1 MHERTPETRR
11 VNPVCRNAPPTA
23 AGRLPPLSPAP
34 EARMRIVNLSAGLAL
49 ILTPAAAYAD
59 RTHQGN
65 ADMFKTLLSK
75 IGLRSE
81 AQPISATPH
90 ETLAQLR
97 DAVAARLRSEPE
109 VEEVA
114 IDAGNPAA
122 LRVRLANGGGEAV
135 MGTVDVTNVYGR
147 LYTLRND
154 LDREAAIE
162 NLVQSVLVTVRR
174 PELDLQH
181 VFANIRFR
189 QPGNEQD
196 AATSLAEELAGDVAI
211 VLQLDTP
218 QSLVGLSR
226 ADLGERS
233 VAELRQAAQGNI
245 LREMSTLQE
254 ERVNDHMI
262 AYRIEDNPPLTPA
275 IVLTDEFWAMVDK
288 NFPDGAFLILRQR
301 DEVAVIDRKAPSAL
315 ITARQ
320 LIDMAKHR
328 GVDFLSDR
336 IFERRDGRLVT
347 VTE

>member
-1 MHERTPETRR
+1 
-11 VNPVCRNAPPTA
+11 
-23 AGRLPPLSPAP
+23 
-34 EARMRIVNLSAGLAL
+34 
-49 ILTPAAAYAD
+49 
-59 RTHQGN
+59 
-65 ADMFKTLLSK
+65 MFKTLLSK
-75 IGLRSE
+75 IGLHSE
-81 AQPISATPH
+81 AQPISAAPP

-114 IDAGNPAA
+114 IDPGNPAV
-122 LRVRLANGGGEAV
+122 LRVRLANGGSEAV
-135 MGTVDVTNVYGR
+135 TGTVDVTNVYGR

-162 NLVQSVLVTVRR
+162 NLVQSILVTVRR

-233 VAELRQAAQGNI
+233 VAEIRQAAQGNI
-245 LREMSTLQE
+245 LREMGKLQE

-262 AYRIEDNPPLTPA
+262 AYRIDDNPPLTPA
-275 IVLTDEFWAMVDK
+275 IALTDEFWAMVDK

-336 IFERRDGRLVT
+336 IFERRDGRLVS

>member
-1 MHERTPETRR
+1 MQI
-11 VNPVCRNAPPTA
+11 A
-23 AGRLPPLSPAP
+23 
-34 EARMRIVNLSAGLAL
+34 NLSAGFAL

-59 RTHQGN
+59 TTHQRN
-65 ADMFKTLLSK
+65 VDMFKTLLSK
-75 IGLRSE
+75 IGFRSE
-81 AQPISATPH
+81 AQPISAAPS

-114 IDAGNPAA
+114 IDPGNPAI
-122 LRVRLANGGGEAV
+122 LRVRLVNVGSEAV
-135 MGTVDVTNVYGR
+135 TGTVDVTNVYGR
-147 LYTLRND
+147 LYTLHND

-196 AATSLAEELAGDVAI
+196 AATSLAEKLAGDVAI
-211 VLQLDTP
+211 ELQLDTP

-245 LREMSTLQE
+245 LREMSKLQE
-254 ERVNDHMI
+254 DRVNDHMI
-262 AYRIEDNPPLTPA
+262 AYRIDDNPPLTPA

-301 DEVAVIDRKAPSAL
+301 DEVAVIDRKAPTAL
-315 ITARQ
+315 IMARQ

>member
-1 MHERTPETRR
+1 
-11 VNPVCRNAPPTA
+11 
-23 AGRLPPLSPAP
+23 
-34 EARMRIVNLSAGLAL
+34 
-49 ILTPAAAYAD
+49 
-59 RTHQGN
+59 
-65 ADMFKTLLSK
+65 MFKTLLSK

-81 AQPISATPH
+81 ARPISAAPT

-97 DAVAARLRSEPE
+97 DSVAARLRREPE

-114 IDAGNPAA
+114 IDPGNPAV
-122 LRVRLANGGGEAV
+122 LRVRLANGGSEAV
-135 MGTVDVTNVYGR
+135 TGTVDVTNVYGR
-147 LYTLRND
+147 PYRLRND

-189 QPGNEQD
+189 QAGNEQD
-196 AATSLAEELAGDVAI
+196 AATPLAEELAGDVAI

-218 QSLVGLSR
+218 QSLVGLAR

-233 VAELRQAAQGNI
+233 VAEIRQAAQRNI
-245 LREMSTLQE
+245 LREMSKLQE

-262 AYRIEDNPPLTPA
+262 AYRIDDNPPLTPA
-275 IVLTDEFWAMVDK
+275 IVLTDEFWAMVDQ
-288 NFPDGAFLILRQR
+288 NFPDGALLILRQR
-301 DEVAVIDRKAPSAL
+301 DEVAVIDRKSPSAL

-336 IFERRDGRLVT
+336 ISKDAT
-347 VTE
+347 VGSSL

>member
-1 MHERTPETRR
+1 
-11 VNPVCRNAPPTA
+11 
-23 AGRLPPLSPAP
+23 
-34 EARMRIVNLSAGLAL
+34 MRIVNLSACLAM
-49 ILTPAAAYAD
+49 ILTAAAAYAD
-59 RTHQGN
+59 TTHQGN

-75 IGLRSE
+75 IRSE
-81 AQPISATPH
+81 AQPISAAPP
-90 ETLAQLR
+90 ETLTQLR

-122 LRVRLANGGGEAV
+122 LRVRLAKGGSEAV
-135 MGTVDVTNVYGR
+135 TGTVDVTNVYGR

-174 PELDLQH
+174 PEFDLQH

-233 VAELRQAAQGNI
+233 IAEIRQAARANI
-245 LREMSTLQE
+245 LREMSKLQE

-262 AYRIEDNPPLTPA
+262 AYRIDDNPPLTPA

-288 NFPDGAFLILRQR
+288 NFPDGALLILRQR

-336 IFERRDGRLVT
+336 IFERRDGRLVA

>member
-1 MHERTPETRR
+1 
-11 VNPVCRNAPPTA
+11 
-23 AGRLPPLSPAP
+23 
-34 EARMRIVNLSAGLAL
+34 
-49 ILTPAAAYAD
+49 
-59 RTHQGN
+59 
-65 ADMFKTLLSK
+65 MFKTLLSK

-81 AQPISATPH
+81 AQPISAAPP

-114 IDAGNPAA
+114 IDPGNPAA
-122 LRVRLANGGGEAV
+122 LRVRLANGGSEAV
-135 MGTVDVTNVYGR
+135 TGTVDVTNVYGR

-162 NLVQSVLVTVRR
+162 NLVQSILVTVRR

-233 VAELRQAAQGNI
+233 IAEIRQAAQRNI
-245 LREMSTLQE
+245 LREMPKLQE

-262 AYRIEDNPPLTPA
+262 VYRIDDNPPLTPA

-288 NFPDGAFLILRQR
+288 NFPNGAFLILRQR

>member
-1 MHERTPETRR
+1 MQIVT
-11 VNPVCRNAPPTA
+11 
-23 AGRLPPLSPAP
+23 LS
-34 EARMRIVNLSAGLAL
+34 VGLAL
-49 ILTPAAAYAD
+49 ILTQAAAYAD
-59 RTHQGN
+59 TTHQGN

-75 IGLRSE
+75 IGLRSQ
-81 AQPISATPH
+81 AQPISAAAP

-114 IDAGNPAA
+114 IDPGNPAI
-122 LRVRLANGGGEAV
+122 LRVRLANGGSEAV
-135 MGTVDVTNVYGR
+135 TGTVDVTNVYGR

-154 LDREAAIE
+154 LDRKAAIE

-211 VLQLDTP
+211 ILQLDTP

-233 VAELRQAAQGNI
+233 VAEIRQAAQGNI

-262 AYRIEDNPPLTPA
+262 AYRIDDNPPLTPA

>member
-1 MHERTPETRR
+1 MRR
-11 VNPVCRNAPPTA
+11 VNPVRRNALRPA
-23 AGRLPPLSPAP
+23 AGWLPPLSPAP
-34 EARMRIVNLSAGLAL
+34 KARTRIVNLSAGLAL
-49 ILTPAAAYAD
+49 ILTPTAAYAD
-59 RTHQGN
+59 TTHQEN
-65 ADMFKTLLSK
+65 PDMFKTLLSK

-81 AQPISATPH
+81 AQPISAAPP

-97 DAVAARLRSEPE
+97 DAVAAHLRSEPE
-109 VEEVA
+109 VEEVV
-114 IDAGNPAA
+114 IDPGNPAV
-122 LRVRLANGGGEAV
+122 LRVRLANGGREAV
-135 MGTVDVTNVYGR
+135 TGTVDVTNVYGR

-154 LDREAAIE
+154 GDREAAIE

-189 QPGNEQD
+189 QPPTNEQD
-196 AATSLAEELAGDVAI
+196 AATSLAEELAGDVAV

-233 VAELRQAAQGNI
+233 VAEIRQAAQRNI
-245 LREMSTLQE
+245 LREMSKLQE
-254 ERVNDHMI
+254 ERVSDHMI
-262 AYRIEDNPPLTPA
+262 AYRIDDNPPLTPA

-288 NFPDGAFLILRQR
+288 NFPEGAFLILRQR

>member
-1 MHERTPETRR
+1 
-11 VNPVCRNAPPTA
+11 
-23 AGRLPPLSPAP
+23 
-34 EARMRIVNLSAGLAL
+34 MRIINLSAGLAL

-59 RTHQGN
+59 TTHQGN

-81 AQPISATPH
+81 AQPISAEPH

-114 IDAGNPAA
+114 IDPADPA
-122 LRVRLANGGGEAV
+122 VLRVRLANGGREAV
-135 MGTVDVTNVYGR
+135 TGTVDVTNVYGR

-162 NLVQSVLVTVRR
+162 NLVQSVLLTVRR

-233 VAELRQAAQGNI
+233 VAEIRQAAQRNI
-245 LREMSTLQE
+245 LREMSKLQE
-254 ERVNDHMI
+254 ERVSDHMI
-262 AYRIEDNPPLTPA
+262 AYRIDDNPPLTPA

-288 NFPDGAFLILRQR
+288 NFPEGALLILRQR

-320 LIDMAKHR
+320 LIDMAKQR

>member
-1 MHERTPETRR
+1 
-11 VNPVCRNAPPTA
+11 
-23 AGRLPPLSPAP
+23 
-34 EARMRIVNLSAGLAL
+34 MRIVNLLAGLAL

-59 RTHQGN
+59 TTHQGN

-81 AQPISATPH
+81 ARPISAAPN

-114 IDAGNPAA
+114 IDPGNPAI
-122 LRVRLANGGGEAV
+122 LRVRLANGGSEAV
-135 MGTVDVTNVYGR
+135 TGTVDVTNIYGR

-154 LDREAAIE
+154 LDRVAAIE

-189 QPGNEQD
+189 QPGNEQG

-226 ADLGERS
+226 ADLGECS
-233 VAELRQAAQGNI
+233 VAEIRKAAQRNI
-245 LREMSTLQE
+245 LREMSKLGE

-336 IFERRDGRLVT
+336 IFERRDGRLVA

>member
-1 MHERTPETRR
+1 
-11 VNPVCRNAPPTA
+11 
-23 AGRLPPLSPAP
+23 
-34 EARMRIVNLSAGLAL
+34 MRIVNLSACLAL
-49 ILTPAAAYAD
+49 ILTPTAAYAD
-59 RTHQGN
+59 TTHQGN

-81 AQPISATPH
+81 AQPISATPP

-114 IDAGNPAA
+114 IDPVDPAV

-135 MGTVDVTNVYGR
+135 TGTVDVTNVYGR

-196 AATSLAEELAGDVAI
+196 AATSLAEELVGDVAI

-233 VAELRQAAQGNI
+233 IAEIRQAAQRNI
-245 LREMSTLQE
+245 LREMSKLQE

-262 AYRIEDNPPLTPA
+262 AYRIDDNPPLTPA

-347 VTE
+347 VAERATTSPSLDPEDLHAH

>member
-1 MHERTPETRR
+1 
-11 VNPVCRNAPPTA
+11 
-23 AGRLPPLSPAP
+23 
-34 EARMRIVNLSAGLAL
+34 MRIVNLSVGLAL

-59 RTHQGN
+59 TTHQGN

-75 IGLRSE
+75 IRIRSE
-81 AQPISATPH
+81 GQTISAAPP

-97 DAVAARLRSEPE
+97 DAVAARLRGEPE

-114 IDAGNPAA
+114 IDPSNPAV
-122 LRVRLANGGGEAV
+122 LRLRLANGGSEAV
-135 MGTVDVTNVYGR
+135 TGTVDVTNVYGR

-162 NLVQSVLVTVRR
+162 NLVQSVLITVRR

-218 QSLVGLSR
+218 QSLVGLSG

-233 VAELRQAAQGNI
+233 VAEIRQAAQGNI
-245 LREMSTLQE
+245 LREMSKLQE
-254 ERVNDHMI
+254 ERINDHMI
-262 AYRIEDNPPLTPA
+262 AYRIDDNPPLTPA

-288 NFPDGAFLILRQR
+288 NFPDGALLILRQR

>member
-1 MHERTPETRR
+1 
-11 VNPVCRNAPPTA
+11 
-23 AGRLPPLSPAP
+23 
-34 EARMRIVNLSAGLAL
+34 
-49 ILTPAAAYAD
+49 
-59 RTHQGN
+59 
-65 ADMFKTLLSK
+65 MFKTLLSK
-75 IGLRSE
+75 IGLCSE
-81 AQPISATPH
+81 AQPISAVPP

-97 DAVAARLRSEPE
+97 DAVAARLRGEPE

-114 IDAGNPAA
+114 TDAGNPAI
-122 LRVRLANGGGEAV
+122 LRVRLANGGSEAV
-135 MGTVDVTNVYGR
+135 TGTVDVTNVYGR

-162 NLVQSVLVTVRR
+162 NLVQSILVTVRR

-233 VAELRQAAQGNI
+233 VAEIRQAAQGNI
-245 LREMSTLQE
+245 LREMSKLQE

-262 AYRIEDNPPLTPA
+262 AHRIDDNPPLTPA
-275 IVLTDEFWAMVDK
+275 IVLTDEFWAMVDT
-288 NFPDGAFLILRQR
+288 NFPDGALLILRQR

-336 IFERRDGRLVT
+336 IFERRDGRLVA

>member
-1 MHERTPETRR
+1 
-11 VNPVCRNAPPTA
+11 
-23 AGRLPPLSPAP
+23 
-34 EARMRIVNLSAGLAL
+34 
-49 ILTPAAAYAD
+49 
-59 RTHQGN
+59 
-65 ADMFKTLLSK
+65 MFKTLLSK

-81 AQPISATPH
+81 AQLISAAAP

-114 IDAGNPAA
+114 IDPGNPAV
-122 LRVRLANGGGEAV
+122 LRVRLANGGSEAV
-135 MGTVDVTNVYGR
+135 TGTVDVTNVYGR

-233 VAELRQAAQGNI
+233 VAEIRQAAQGNI
-245 LREMSTLQE
+245 LREMSKLQE

-262 AYRIEDNPPLTPA
+262 AYRIDDNPPLTPA
-275 IVLTDEFWAMVDK
+275 MVLTDEFWAMVDQ
-288 NFPDGAFLILRQR
+288 NIPDGAFLILRQR

-315 ITARQ
+315 IAARQ
-320 LIDMAKHR
+320 LIDMAKNR

>member
-1 MHERTPETRR
+1 
-11 VNPVCRNAPPTA
+11 
-23 AGRLPPLSPAP
+23 
-34 EARMRIVNLSAGLAL
+34 MRIVNLSAYLAL

-59 RTHQGN
+59 TTHQGN

-75 IGLRSE
+75 IGLRSQ
-81 AQPISATPH
+81 AQPISAAPP

-97 DAVAARLRSEPE
+97 DAVAARLRSELE

-114 IDAGNPAA
+114 IDPGNPAA
-122 LRVRLANGGGEAV
+122 LRVRLANGGSEAV
-135 MGTVDVTNVYGR
+135 TGTVDVTNVYGR

-211 VLQLDTP
+211 ILQLDTP

-233 VAELRQAAQGNI
+233 VAEIRQAAQGNI
-245 LREMSTLQE
+245 LREMSKLQE

-262 AYRIEDNPPLTPA
+262 AYRIDDNPPLTPA
-275 IVLTDEFWAMVDK
+275 IVLTDEFWAMVDT
-288 NFPDGAFLILRQR
+288 NFPDGALLILRQR

>member
-1 MHERTPETRR
+1 
-11 VNPVCRNAPPTA
+11 
-23 AGRLPPLSPAP
+23 
-34 EARMRIVNLSAGLAL
+34 MRIVNLSAGLAL

-59 RTHQGN
+59 TTHQGN

-75 IGLRSE
+75 IGLHSE
-81 AQPISATPH
+81 AQPISAAPP

-114 IDAGNPAA
+114 IDPGNPAV
-122 LRVRLANGGGEAV
+122 LRVRLANGGSEAV
-135 MGTVDVTNVYGR
+135 TGTVDVTNVYGR

-162 NLVQSVLVTVRR
+162 NLVQSILVTVRR

-233 VAELRQAAQGNI
+233 VAEIRQAAQGNI
-245 LREMSTLQE
+245 LREMGKLQE

-262 AYRIEDNPPLTPA
+262 AYRIDDNPPLTPA
-275 IVLTDEFWAMVDK
+275 IALTDEFWAMVDK

-336 IFERRDGRLVT
+336 IFERRDGRLVS

>member
-1 MHERTPETRR
+1 
-11 VNPVCRNAPPTA
+11 
-23 AGRLPPLSPAP
+23 
-34 EARMRIVNLSAGLAL
+34 MRIVNLSVGLAL

-59 RTHQGN
+59 TTHQEN
-65 ADMFKTLLSK
+65 AEMFKTLLSK

-81 AQPISATPH
+81 GQPMPAVPP

-97 DAVAARLRSEPE
+97 DAVAARLRGEPE

-114 IDAGNPAA
+114 IDPGNSAA
-122 LRVRLANGGGEAV
+122 LRVRLANGGSEAV
-135 MGTVDVTNVYGR
+135 TGTVDVTNVYGR

-233 VAELRQAAQGNI
+233 VAEIRQAAQRNI
-245 LREMSTLQE
+245 LREMSKLQE
-254 ERVNDHMI
+254 ERIDDHMI
-262 AYRIEDNPPLTPA
+262 AYRIDDNPPLTPA
-275 IVLTDEFWAMVDK
+275 IVLTDEFWAMVNK

-315 ITARQ
+315 TTARQ

-328 GVDFLSDR
+328 GVDFLSDG
-336 IFERRDGRLVT
+336 IFERRDGQLVT

>member
-1 MHERTPETRR
+1 
-11 VNPVCRNAPPTA
+11 
-23 AGRLPPLSPAP
+23 
-34 EARMRIVNLSAGLAL
+34 
-49 ILTPAAAYAD
+49 
-59 RTHQGN
+59 
-65 ADMFKTLLSK
+65 MFKTLLSK

-81 AQPISATPH
+81 AQPISAAAP

-114 IDAGNPAA
+114 IDPGNPAV
-122 LRVRLANGGGEAV
+122 LRVRLANGGSEAV
-135 MGTVDVTNVYGR
+135 TGTVDVTNVYGR
-147 LYTLRND
+147 LCTLRND

-233 VAELRQAAQGNI
+233 VAEIRQAAQGNI
-245 LREMSTLQE
+245 LREMSKLQE

-262 AYRIEDNPPLTPA
+262 AYRIDDNPPLTPA

-301 DEVAVIDRKAPSAL
+301 DEVAVIDRKAPFAL

>member
-1 MHERTPETRR
+1 
-11 VNPVCRNAPPTA
+11 
-23 AGRLPPLSPAP
+23 
-34 EARMRIVNLSAGLAL
+34 MRIVNLSAGLAL
-49 ILTPAAAYAD
+49 ILMPAAAYAD
-59 RTHQGN
+59 TTHQGN

-81 AQPISATPH
+81 AQPISAAPP

-97 DAVAARLRSEPE
+97 DAVAARLRSEAE
-109 VEEVA
+109 VEEVTL
-114 IDAGNPAA
+114 DPGDPAV
-122 LRVRLANGGGEAV
+122 LHVRLANGGSEAV
-135 MGTVDVTNVYGR
+135 TGTVDVTNVYGR

-174 PELDLQH
+174 PEFDLQH

-196 AATSLAEELAGDVAI
+196 AATSLAEDLAGDVAI

-233 VAELRQAAQGNI
+233 IAEIRQAAQRNI
-245 LREMSTLQE
+245 LREMPKLQE

-262 AYRIEDNPPLTPA
+262 VYRIDDNPPLTPA

-288 NFPDGAFLILRQR
+288 NFPDGALLILRQR

-315 ITARQ
+315 NTARQ
-320 LIDMAKHR
+320 LIDLAKHR

-347 VTE
+347 VAE

>member
-1 MHERTPETRR
+1 
-11 VNPVCRNAPPTA
+11 
-23 AGRLPPLSPAP
+23 
-34 EARMRIVNLSAGLAL
+34 MRIINLSVGLAL

-59 RTHQGN
+59 TTHQGN
-65 ADMFKTLLSK
+65 AGMFKTLLSK

-81 AQPISATPH
+81 GQPMPAAPH

-97 DAVAARLRSEPE
+97 DAVAARLRGEPE

-114 IDAGNPAA
+114 IDPSNPAV
-122 LRVRLANGGGEAV
+122 LRVRLANGGREAV
-135 MGTVDVTNVYGR
+135 TGTVDVTNVYGR

-162 NLVQSVLVTVRR
+162 NLVQSVLATVRR

-189 QPGNEQD
+189 QPANEQD

-233 VAELRQAAQGNI
+233 VAEIRQAAQGNI
-245 LREMSTLQE
+245 LREMSKLQE

-262 AYRIEDNPPLTPA
+262 AYRIDDNPPLTPA
-275 IVLTDEFWAMVDK
+275 IVLTDEFWAMVDE
-288 NFPDGAFLILRQR
+288 NFPDGALLILRQR

-336 IFERRDGRLVT
+336 IFERRDGQLVA

>member
-1 MHERTPETRR
+1 
-11 VNPVCRNAPPTA
+11 
-23 AGRLPPLSPAP
+23 
-34 EARMRIVNLSAGLAL
+34 MRIINLSAGIAL
-49 ILTPAAAYAD
+49 ILTPAAAYED
-59 RTHQGN
+59 TTHQGN

-81 AQPISATPH
+81 AQPISAKPP

-109 VEEVA
+109 VQEVA
-114 IDAGNPAA
+114 IDPGNPAV
-122 LRVRLANGGGEAV
+122 LRVRLANSGSEAV
-135 MGTVDVTNVYGR
+135 TGTIDVTNVYGR

-196 AATSLAEELAGDVAI
+196 AATSLAKELAGDVAI

-233 VAELRQAAQGNI
+233 VAEIRQAAQGNI
-245 LREMSTLQE
+245 LREMSKLQE

-262 AYRIEDNPPLTPA
+262 AYRIDDNPPLTPA
-275 IVLTDEFWAMVDK
+275 IVMTDEFWAMVDK

-315 ITARQ
+315 TTARQ

-336 IFERRDGRLVT
+336 IFERRDGRLVA

>member
-1 MHERTPETRR
+1 
-11 VNPVCRNAPPTA
+11 
-23 AGRLPPLSPAP
+23 
-34 EARMRIVNLSAGLAL
+34 MRIISLSACLAL

-59 RTHQGN
+59 TTHQGN

-75 IGLRSE
+75 IGLRSQ
-81 AQPISATPH
+81 AQPISTTPP

-97 DAVAARLRSEPE
+97 DAIAARLRSEPE
-109 VEEVA
+109 VEEVT
-114 IDAGNPAA
+114 IDPGDPAT
-122 LRVRLANGGGEAV
+122 LRVRLANGGREAV
-135 MGTVDVTNVYGR
+135 VGTVDVTNVDGR

-189 QPGNEQD
+189 QPGNDQD
-196 AATSLAEELAGDVAI
+196 AATSLAEKLAGDVAI

-218 QSLVGLSR
+218 QSLVGISR

-233 VAELRQAAQGNI
+233 VAEIRKAAQRNI
-245 LREMSTLQE
+245 LREMSKLGE

-336 IFERRDGRLVT
+336 IFERRDGRLVA

>member
-1 MHERTPETRR
+1 
-11 VNPVCRNAPPTA
+11 
-23 AGRLPPLSPAP
+23 
-34 EARMRIVNLSAGLAL
+34 MRIVNLLAGLAL

-59 RTHQGN
+59 TTHQGN

-75 IGLRSE
+75 IGLRSQ
-81 AQPISATPH
+81 AQPISAAPP

-114 IDAGNPAA
+114 IDPGNPAV
-122 LRVRLANGGGEAV
+122 LRVRLANGGREAV
-135 MGTVDVTNVYGR
+135 TGTIDVTNVYGR

-233 VAELRQAAQGNI
+233 VAEIRQAAQRNI
-245 LREMSTLQE
+245 LREMSKLQE
-254 ERVNDHMI
+254 ERVSDHMI
-262 AYRIEDNPPLTPA
+262 AYRIDDNPPLTPA

-288 NFPDGAFLILRQR
+288 NFPEGAFLILRQR
-301 DEVAVIDRKAPSAL
+301 DEVAVIDRKVPSAL

-347 VTE
+347 VAE

>member
-1 MHERTPETRR
+1 
-11 VNPVCRNAPPTA
+11 
-23 AGRLPPLSPAP
+23 
-34 EARMRIVNLSAGLAL
+34 MRIINLSAGLAL

-59 RTHQGN
+59 TTHQGN
-65 ADMFKTLLSK
+65 ADMFKTLLPK

-81 AQPISATPH
+81 AQPISATPP

-97 DAVAARLRSEPE
+97 DAVAERLRSEPE

-114 IDAGNPAA
+114 IDPGNPAV
-122 LRVRLANGGGEAV
+122 LRVRLANGGREAV
-135 MGTVDVTNVYGR
+135 TGTVDVTNVYGR

-189 QPGNEQD
+189 QSGNEQD
-196 AATSLAEELAGDVAI
+196 AATSLAEDLAGDVAI

-233 VAELRQAAQGNI
+233 VAEIRQAAQGNI
-245 LREMSTLQE
+245 LREMSKLQE

-262 AYRIEDNPPLTPA
+262 AYRIDDNPPLTPA

>member
-1 MHERTPETRR
+1 M
-11 VNPVCRNAPPTA
+11 
-23 AGRLPPLSPAP
+23 L
-34 EARMRIVNLSAGLAL
+34 
-49 ILTPAAAYAD
+49 
-59 RTHQGN
+59 
-65 ADMFKTLLSK
+65 KTLLSK

-81 AQPISATPH
+81 AQPISAKPP

-114 IDAGNPAA
+114 IDPGNPAV
-122 LRVRLANGGGEAV
+122 LRVRLANGGSEAV
-135 MGTVDVTNVYGR
+135 TGTVDVTNVYGR

-196 AATSLAEELAGDVAI
+196 AATSLTEELAGDVAI

-226 ADLGERS
+226 ADLGEHS
-233 VAELRQAAQGNI
+233 ISEIRQAAQVNI
-245 LREMSTLQE
+245 LREMSKLQE

-262 AYRIEDNPPLTPA
+262 AYRIDDTPPLTPA

-288 NFPDGAFLILRQR
+288 NFPGGAFLILRQR

-336 IFERRDGRLVT
+336 IFERRDGRLVA

>member
-1 MHERTPETRR
+1 
-11 VNPVCRNAPPTA
+11 
-23 AGRLPPLSPAP
+23 
-34 EARMRIVNLSAGLAL
+34 
-49 ILTPAAAYAD
+49 
-59 RTHQGN
+59 
-65 ADMFKTLLSK
+65 MFKTLLSK
-75 IGLRSE
+75 IGLRSQ
-81 AQPISATPH
+81 AQPISAAAP

-114 IDAGNPAA
+114 IDPGNPAI
-122 LRVRLANGGGEAV
+122 LRVRLANGGSEAV
-135 MGTVDVTNVYGR
+135 TGTVDVTNVYGR

-154 LDREAAIE
+154 LDRKAAIE

-211 VLQLDTP
+211 ILQLDTP

-233 VAELRQAAQGNI
+233 VAEIRQAAQGNI

-262 AYRIEDNPPLTPA
+262 AYRIDDNPPLTPA

>member
-1 MHERTPETRR
+1 
-11 VNPVCRNAPPTA
+11 
-23 AGRLPPLSPAP
+23 
-34 EARMRIVNLSAGLAL
+34 
-49 ILTPAAAYAD
+49 
-59 RTHQGN
+59 
-65 ADMFKTLLSK
+65 MFKTLLSK
-75 IGLRSE
+75 IGVRSQ
-81 AQPISATPH
+81 AQPISAAPP

-114 IDAGNPAA
+114 VGPGDPAV
-122 LRVRLANGGGEAV
+122 LRVRLANGGSEAV
-135 MGTVDVTNVYGR
+135 TGT
-147 LYTLRND
+147 
-154 LDREAAIE
+154 AAIE
-162 NLVQSVLVTVRR
+162 NLVQSILVTVRR

-196 AATSLAEELAGDVAI
+196 AATPLAEELAGDVAI

-233 VAELRQAAQGNI
+233 VAEIRQAAQGNI
-245 LREMSTLQE
+245 LREMTNLQE

-262 AYRIEDNPPLTPA
+262 AYRIDDNPPLTPA

-301 DEVAVIDRKAPSAL
+301 DEVAVIDRKVPSAL

-336 IFERRDGRLVT
+336 IFERRDGRLVA

>member
-1 MHERTPETRR
+1 
-11 VNPVCRNAPPTA
+11 
-23 AGRLPPLSPAP
+23 
-34 EARMRIVNLSAGLAL
+34 
-49 ILTPAAAYAD
+49 
-59 RTHQGN
+59 
-65 ADMFKTLLSK
+65 MFKTLLSK

-81 AQPISATPH
+81 AQPISAKPP

-109 VEEVA
+109 VQEVA
-114 IDAGNPAA
+114 IDPGNPAV
-122 LRVRLANGGGEAV
+122 LRVRLANSGSEAV
-135 MGTVDVTNVYGR
+135 TGTIDVTNVYGR

-196 AATSLAEELAGDVAI
+196 AATSLAKELAGDVAI

-233 VAELRQAAQGNI
+233 VAEIRQAAQGNI
-245 LREMSTLQE
+245 LREMSKLQE

-262 AYRIEDNPPLTPA
+262 AYRIDDNPPLTPA
-275 IVLTDEFWAMVDK
+275 IVMTDEFWAMVDK

-315 ITARQ
+315 TTARQ

-336 IFERRDGRLVT
+336 IFERRDGRLVA

>member
-1 MHERTPETRR
+1 
-11 VNPVCRNAPPTA
+11 
-23 AGRLPPLSPAP
+23 
-34 EARMRIVNLSAGLAL
+34 
-49 ILTPAAAYAD
+49 
-59 RTHQGN
+59 
-65 ADMFKTLLSK
+65 MFKTLLSK

-81 AQPISATPH
+81 AQPISATPP

-97 DAVAARLRSEPE
+97 DAVAERLRGEPE

-114 IDAGNPAA
+114 IDPSNPAV
-122 LRVRLANGGGEAV
+122 LRVRLANGGSEAV
-135 MGTVDVTNVYGR
+135 TGTVDVTNVYGR

-162 NLVQSVLVTVRR
+162 NLVQSVLVTVCRS
-174 PELDLQH
+174 ELDLQH

-233 VAELRQAAQGNI
+233 VAEIRQAAQGNI
-245 LREMSTLQE
+245 LREMSKVQE

-262 AYRIEDNPPLTPA
+262 AYRIDDNPPLTPT

-288 NFPDGAFLILRQR
+288 NFPDGALLILRQR

-336 IFERRDGRLVT
+336 IFERRDGRLVA